1 MIAKTINFVLFQ
13 FAWFACVI
21 SGAHQ
26 TSLIAVAVSAPVI
39 VFSLWRRKETLK
51 SDLLLLACIAVIGF
65 CIDSL
70 NLTAGVFSLNGSPCF
85 KFICPL
91 WLVLLWVVFG
101 TTLRGSLAWLA
112 GRYWLSAALG
122 AMAGAPSYFAGAKM
136 GAVTMNT
143 NWIFSAISLT
153 VTWALVMPLLIWLA
167 HGRSADFAR
176 QTADRR

>member
-1 MIAKTINFVLFQ
+1 MITKIINFVLFQ
-13 FAWFACVI
+13 AAWFACVI

-39 VFSLWRRKETLK
+39 TISLWMRKEYLK
-51 SDLLLLACIAVIGF
+51 SDLLLLAYIAGIGF
-65 CIDSL
+65 CVDSL
-70 NLTAGVFSLNGSPCF
+70 NLMAGVFSLNGSPYF

-101 TTLRGSLAWLA
+101 TTLRSPLSWLA

-136 GAVTMNT
+136 GAVTMNS

-167 HGRSADFAR
+167 HGRSANFAQ
-176 QTADRR
+176 QTADCQ